1 MSAGPSILPKG
12 WKRHKSRSKS
22 TPQHDLQQSNDI
34 KWLKSQGSHVFQDA
48 LDVKKLICQGSK
60 RENGLSG
67 VRDCFCTSSE
77 NICRA
82 KWCARPSHLT
92 SWHQQSCAQQRR
104 KLMSFAVEISKVMSW
119 ITLDLDSF
127 TFLYIL
133 YQLESWYIWVG
144 DYILYS
150 LGVRFKEA
158 KSEKNEKATTSRFLI
173 LSRDDHVKKTMTGWV
188 LTLLRCDI
196 AETLVMSTVCY
207 WKWPFSSLIFP
218 EKNGGS
224 FHSLSYMC

>member
-1 MSAGPSILPKG
+1 MTYS
-12 WKRHKSRSKS
+12 KSR
-22 TPQHDLQQSNDI
+22 
-34 KWLKSQGSHVFQDA
+34 GSHVFQDA

-92 SWHQQSCAQQRR
+92 SWHQQSCAQQGR

-119 ITLDLDSF
+119 LTLDLDSF

-158 KSEKNEKATTSRFLI
+158 KSEKNEKTTTSRFLI
-173 LSRDDHVKKTMTGWV
+173 LSRDDTAQVRHRGNSGYVNS
-188 LTLLRCDI
+188 LLLKMAIEFVDCPI
-196 AETLVMSTVCY
+196 TKMV
-207 WKWPFSSLIFP
+207 
-218 EKNGGS
+218 GS